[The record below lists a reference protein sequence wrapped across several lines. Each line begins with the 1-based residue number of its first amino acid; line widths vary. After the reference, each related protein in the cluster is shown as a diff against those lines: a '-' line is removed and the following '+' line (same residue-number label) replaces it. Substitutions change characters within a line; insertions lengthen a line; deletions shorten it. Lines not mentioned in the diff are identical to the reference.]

1 MNKKSALMATTL
13 LLSVALAGCG
23 GGEAP
28 ADAPTTQQKAIPVQV
43 AQVAKGSIS
52 DSTGIVGSFAPKETA
67 QVSPKISGKIQ
78 SINLTMGQKVSK
90 GDTLFT
96 IDQKDLLDTIKQ
108 SQESYQVTL
117 ANLKQAESGALQSV
131 QQAKSAVDQAQ
142 SALVQQDSIITQAQA
157 DLVDA
162 QSSVR
167 DAQNTLNRNQQLF
180 SAGALSQSDLEQS
193 LIAHRKA
200 QTTLENAQL
209 KLHNAQTSKESA
221 QTTYSNAQKSLR
233 LAQQKTGIDVARA
246 SVNQAKSSLDTARSQ
261 LVNTVV
267 KAPISGT
274 ISVITGTQG
283 QMVSAQSTVATIA
296 NTNPI
301 IAKVNVSEA
310 ELLKFQVG
318 SSVTVG
324 VDSLNKRIEAKVTA
338 INPVMDNDLKAYPV
352 EISVPNGSG
361 ELKSGM
367 VVSVYMK
374 SQASKNILVSQD
386 AITDQAGKKY
396 AYVVEGTV
404 AKQVEVQTGQ
414 ESAKQVEVTKGLS
427 EGQTVVVKGASL
439 LTDGAKVNIVK

>member
-1 MNKKSALMATTL
+1 L

-28 ADAPTTQQKAIPVQV
+28 AAPTTAQQAIPVQV
-43 AQVAKGSIS
+43 AKVAKGSIN
-52 DSTGIVGSFAPKETA
+52 DSTGIIGSFAPKETA

-78 SINLTMGQKVSK
+78 SINLTVGQKVNK

-96 IDQKDLLDTIKQ
+96 IDQKDLQDSIKQ
-108 SQESYQVTL
+108 SQESYQVAL
-117 ANLKQAESGALQSV
+117 ANLKQAESGAAQSV
-131 QQAKSAVDQAQ
+131 QQAESSVDQAK
-142 SALVQQDSIITQAQA
+142 SALVQQDNTITQAQTS
-157 DLVDA
+157 LVDA

-180 SAGALSQSDLEQS
+180 SAGALSQSELEQS
-193 LIAHRKA
+193 QIAHRRA
-200 QTTLENAQL
+200 LTAVENAQIT
-209 KLHNAQTSKESA
+209 LHNAQTSKQSA

-261 LVNTVV
+261 LVDTVV

-274 ISVITGTQG
+274 ISVVTGTQG
-283 QMVSAQSTVATIA
+283 QMVSAQSAVATIA

-301 IAKVNVSEA
+301 IAKVNVSES
-310 ELLKFQVG
+310 ELLKLQVG

-324 VDSLNKRIEAKVTA
+324 VDSLDKRIEARVSA
-338 INPVMDNDLKAYPV
+338 VNPVMDNDLKAYPV

-367 VVSVYMK
+367 VVTVYMK
-374 SQASKNILVSQD
+374 SEAPKNILVSQD
-386 AITDQAGKKY
+386 AITEQAGKKY

-404 AKQVEVQTGQ
+404 AKRVEVQTGQ
-414 ESAKQVEVTKGLS
+414 ESAKQIEVTKGLA
-427 EGQTVVVKGASL
+427 EGQNVVVKGVSL
-439 LTDGAKVNIVK
+439 LTDGAKINVVK

>member
-1 MNKKSALMATTL
+1 MNKKSALIATTL

-28 ADAPTTQQKAIPVQV
+28 AAPTTAQQAIPVQV
-43 AQVAKGSIS
+43 AKVAKGSIN
-52 DSTGIVGSFAPKETA
+52 DSTGIIGSFAPKETA

-78 SINLTMGQKVSK
+78 SINLTVGQKVNK

-96 IDQKDLLDTIKQ
+96 IDQKDLQDSIKQ
-108 SQESYQVTL
+108 SQESYQVAL
-117 ANLKQAESGALQSV
+117 ANLKQAESGAAQSV
-131 QQAKSAVDQAQ
+131 QQAESSVDQAK
-142 SALVQQDSIITQAQA
+142 SALVQQDNTITQAQTS
-157 DLVDA
+157 LVDA

-180 SAGALSQSDLEQS
+180 SAGALSQSELEQS
-193 LIAHRKA
+193 QIAHRRA
-200 QTTLENAQL
+200 LTAVENAQIT
-209 KLHNAQTSKESA
+209 LHNAQTSKQSA

-261 LVNTVV
+261 LVDTVV

-274 ISVITGTQG
+274 ISVVTGTQG
-283 QMVSAQSTVATIA
+283 QMVSAQSAVATIA

-301 IAKVNVSEA
+301 IAKVNVSES
-310 ELLKFQVG
+310 ELLKMQVG

-324 VDSLNKRIEAKVTA
+324 VDSLNKRIEAKVSA
-338 INPVMDNDLKAYPV
+338 VNPVMDNDLKAYPV
-352 EISVPNGSG
+352 EVSVPNGSG

-367 VVSVYMK
+367 VVTVYMK
-374 SQASKNILVSQD
+374 SEVPKNILVSQD
-386 AITDQAGKKY
+386 AITEQAGKKY

-404 AKQVEVQTGQ
+404 AKRVEVQTGQ
-414 ESAKQVEVTKGLS
+414 ESAKQVEVTKGLA
-427 EGQTVVVKGASL
+427 EGQNVVVKGVSL
-439 LTDGAKVNIVK
+439 LTDGAKINVVK

>member
-1 MNKKSALMATTL
+1 MNKKSALIATTL

-28 ADAPTTQQKAIPVQV
+28 AASTTAQQAIPVQV
-43 AQVAKGSIS
+43 AKVAKGSIN
-52 DSTGIVGSFAPKETA
+52 DSTGIIGSFAPKETA

-78 SINLTMGQKVSK
+78 SINLTVGQKVNK

-96 IDQKDLLDTIKQ
+96 IDQKDLQDSIKQ
-108 SQESYQVTL
+108 SQESYQVAL
-117 ANLKQAESGALQSV
+117 ANLKQAESGAAQSV
-131 QQAKSAVDQAQ
+131 QQAESSVDQAK
-142 SALVQQDSIITQAQA
+142 SALVQQDNTITQAQTS
-157 DLVDA
+157 LVDA

-180 SAGALSQSDLEQS
+180 SAGALSQSELEQS
-193 LIAHRKA
+193 QIAHRRA
-200 QTTLENAQL
+200 LTAVENAQIT
-209 KLHNAQTSKESA
+209 LHNAQTSKQSA

-246 SVNQAKSSLDTARSQ
+246 SVNQARSSLDTARSQ
-261 LVNTVV
+261 LVDTVV

-274 ISVITGTQG
+274 ISVVTGTQG
-283 QMVSAQSTVATIA
+283 QMVSAQSAVATIA

-301 IAKVNVSEA
+301 IAKVNVSES
-310 ELLKFQVG
+310 ELLKMQVG

-324 VDSLNKRIEAKVTA
+324 VDSLNKRIEAKVSA
-338 INPVMDNDLKAYPV
+338 VNPVMDNDLKAYPV

-367 VVSVYMK
+367 VVTVYMK
-374 SQASKNILVSQD
+374 SEAPKNILVSQD
-386 AITDQAGKKY
+386 AITEQAGKKY

-404 AKQVEVQTGQ
+404 AKRVEVQTGQ
-414 ESAKQVEVTKGLS
+414 ESAKQVEVTKGLA
-427 EGQTVVVKGASL
+427 EGQNVVVKGVSL
-439 LTDGAKVNIVK
+439 LTDGAKINVVK

>member
-1 MNKKSALMATTL
+1 MNKKSALIATTL

-28 ADAPTTQQKAIPVQV
+28 AAPTTAQQAIPVQV
-43 AQVAKGSIS
+43 AKVAKGSIN
-52 DSTGIVGSFAPKETA
+52 DSTGIIGSFAPKETA

-78 SINLTMGQKVSK
+78 SINLTVGQKVNK

-96 IDQKDLLDTIKQ
+96 IDQKDLQDSIKQ
-108 SQESYQVTL
+108 SQESYQVAL
-117 ANLKQAESGALQSV
+117 ANLKQAESGAAQSV
-131 QQAKSAVDQAQ
+131 QQAESSVDQAK
-142 SALVQQDSIITQAQA
+142 SALVQQDNTIIQAQTS
-157 DLVDA
+157 LVDA

-180 SAGALSQSDLEQS
+180 SAGALSQSELEQS
-193 LIAHRKA
+193 QIAHRRA
-200 QTTLENAQL
+200 LTAVENAQIT
-209 KLHNAQTSKESA
+209 LHNAQTSKQSA

-261 LVNTVV
+261 LVDTVV

-274 ISVITGTQG
+274 ISVVTGTQG
-283 QMVSAQSTVATIA
+283 QMVSAQSAVATIA

-301 IAKVNVSEA
+301 IAKVNVSES
-310 ELLKFQVG
+310 ELLKMQVG

-324 VDSLNKRIEAKVTA
+324 VDSLNKRIEAKVSA
-338 INPVMDNDLKAYPV
+338 VNPVMDNDLKAYPV
-352 EISVPNGSG
+352 EVSVPNGSG

-367 VVSVYMK
+367 VVTVYMK
-374 SQASKNILVSQD
+374 SEAPKNILVSQD
-386 AITDQAGKKY
+386 AITEQAGKKY

-404 AKQVEVQTGQ
+404 AKRVEVQTGQ
-414 ESAKQVEVTKGLS
+414 ESAKQVEVTKGLA
-427 EGQTVVVKGASL
+427 EGQNVVVKGVSL
-439 LTDGAKVNIVK
+439 LTDGAKINVVK

>member
-1 MNKKSALMATTL
+1 MNKKSALIATTL

-28 ADAPTTQQKAIPVQV
+28 AAPTTAQQAIPVQV
-43 AQVAKGSIS
+43 AKVAKGSIN
-52 DSTGIVGSFAPKETA
+52 DSTGIIGSFAPKETA

-78 SINLTMGQKVSK
+78 NINLTVGQKVNK

-96 IDQKDLLDTIKQ
+96 IDQKDLQDSIKQ
-108 SQESYQVTL
+108 SQESYQVAL
-117 ANLKQAESGALQSV
+117 ANLKQAESGAAQSV
-131 QQAKSAVDQAQ
+131 QQAESSVDQAK
-142 SALVQQDSIITQAQA
+142 SALVQQDNTITQAQTS
-157 DLVDA
+157 LVDA

-180 SAGALSQSDLEQS
+180 SAGALSQSELEQS
-193 LIAHRKA
+193 QIAHRRA
-200 QTTLENAQL
+200 LTAVENAQIT
-209 KLHNAQTSKESA
+209 LHNAQTSKQSA

-261 LVNTVV
+261 LVDTVV

-274 ISVITGTQG
+274 ISVVTGTQG
-283 QMVSAQSTVATIA
+283 QMVSAQSAVATIA

-301 IAKVNVSEA
+301 IAKVNVSES
-310 ELLKFQVG
+310 ELLKMQVG

-324 VDSLNKRIEAKVTA
+324 VDSLNKRIEAKVSA
-338 INPVMDNDLKAYPV
+338 VNPVMDNDLKAYPV
-352 EISVPNGSG
+352 EVSVPNGSG

-367 VVSVYMK
+367 VVTVYMK
-374 SQASKNILVSQD
+374 SEAPKNILVSQD
-386 AITDQAGKKY
+386 AITEQAGKKY

-404 AKQVEVQTGQ
+404 AKRVEVQTGQ
-414 ESAKQVEVTKGLS
+414 ESAKQVEVTKGLA
-427 EGQTVVVKGASL
+427 EGQNVVVKGVSL
-439 LTDGAKVNIVK
+439 LTDGAKINVVK

>member
-1 MNKKSALMATTL
+1 MNKKSALIATTL

-28 ADAPTTQQKAIPVQV
+28 AAPTTAQQAIPVQV
-43 AQVAKGSIS
+43 AKVAKGSIN
-52 DSTGIVGSFAPKETA
+52 DSTGIIGSFAPKETA

-78 SINLTMGQKVSK
+78 SINLTVGQKVNK

-96 IDQKDLLDTIKQ
+96 IDQKDLRDSIKQ
-108 SQESYQVTL
+108 SQESYQVAL
-117 ANLKQAESGALQSV
+117 ANLKQAESGAAQSV
-131 QQAKSAVDQAQ
+131 QQAESSVDQAK
-142 SALVQQDSIITQAQA
+142 SALVQQDNTITQAQTS
-157 DLVDA
+157 LVDA

-180 SAGALSQSDLEQS
+180 SAGALSQSELEQS
-193 LIAHRKA
+193 QIAHRRA
-200 QTTLENAQL
+200 LTAVENAQIT
-209 KLHNAQTSKESA
+209 LHNAQTSKESA
-221 QTTYSNAQKSLR
+221 RTTYNNAQKSLR

-261 LVNTVV
+261 LVDAVV

-274 ISVITGTQG
+274 ISVVTGTQG
-283 QMVSAQSTVATIA
+283 QMVSAQSAVATIA

-310 ELLKFQVG
+310 ELLKLQVG

-324 VDSLNKRIEAKVTA
+324 VDSLNKRIEAKVSA
-338 INPVMDNDLKAYPV
+338 VNPVMDNDLKAYAV

-367 VVSVYMK
+367 VVTVYMK
-374 SQASKNILVSQD
+374 SEAPKNILVSQD
-386 AITDQAGKKY
+386 AVTEQAGKKY

-404 AKQVEVQTGQ
+404 AKRVEVQTGQ
-414 ESAKQVEVTKGLS
+414 ESAKQVEVTKGLA
-427 EGQTVVVKGASL
+427 EGQNVVVKGVSL
-439 LTDGAKVNIVK
+439 LTDGAKINVVK

>member
-1 MNKKSALMATTL
+1 MNKKSALIATTL

-28 ADAPTTQQKAIPVQV
+28 AAPTTAQQATPVQV
-43 AQVAKGSIS
+43 AKVTKGSIN
-52 DSTGIVGSFAPKETA
+52 DSTGIIGSFAPKETA

-78 SINLTMGQKVSK
+78 SINLTVGQKVNK

-96 IDQKDLLDTIKQ
+96 IDQKDLRDSIKQ
-108 SQESYQVTL
+108 SQESYQVAL
-117 ANLKQAESGALQSV
+117 ANLKQAESGAAQSV
-131 QQAKSAVDQAQ
+131 QQAESSVDQAK
-142 SALVQQDSIITQAQA
+142 SALVQQDNTITQAQTS
-157 DLVDA
+157 LVDA

-180 SAGALSQSDLEQS
+180 SAGALSQSELEQS
-193 LIAHRKA
+193 QIAHRRA
-200 QTTLENAQL
+200 LTAVENAQIT
-209 KLHNAQTSKESA
+209 LHNAQTSKESA
-221 QTTYSNAQKSLR
+221 QTTYNNALKSLR

-261 LVNTVV
+261 LVDSVV

-274 ISVITGTQG
+274 ISVVTGTQG
-283 QMVSAQSTVATIA
+283 QMVSAQSAVATIA

-301 IAKVNVSEA
+301 IAKVNVSES
-310 ELLKFQVG
+310 ELLKLQVG

-324 VDSLNKRIEAKVTA
+324 VDSLDKRIEARVSA
-338 INPVMDNDLKAYPV
+338 VNPVMDNDLKAYPV

-367 VVSVYMK
+367 VVTVYMK
-374 SQASKNILVSQD
+374 SEAPKNILVSQD
-386 AITDQAGKKY
+386 AITEQAGKKY

-404 AKQVEVQTGQ
+404 AKRVEVQTGQ
-414 ESAKQVEVTKGLS
+414 ESAKQVEVTKGLA
-427 EGQTVVVKGASL
+427 EGQNVVVKGVSL
-439 LTDGAKVNIVK
+439 LTDGAKINVVK

>member
-1 MNKKSALMATTL
+1 MNKKSALIATTL

-28 ADAPTTQQKAIPVQV
+28 AATTTAQQAIPVQIAKV
-43 AQVAKGSIS
+43 VKGSIN
-52 DSTGIVGSFAPKETA
+52 DSTGIIGSFAPKETA

-78 SINLTMGQKVSK
+78 SINLTVGQKVNK

-96 IDQKDLLDTIKQ
+96 IDQKDLQDSIKQ
-108 SQESYQVTL
+108 SQESYQVAL
-117 ANLKQAESGALQSV
+117 ANLKQAESGAAQSV
-131 QQAKSAVDQAQ
+131 QQAESSVDQAK
-142 SALVQQDSIITQAQA
+142 SALVQQDNTITQAQTS
-157 DLVDA
+157 LVDA

-180 SAGALSQSDLEQS
+180 SAGALSQSELEQS
-193 LIAHRKA
+193 QIAHRRA
-200 QTTLENAQL
+200 LTAVENAQIT
-209 KLHNAQTSKESA
+209 LHNAQTSKESA

-261 LVNTVV
+261 LVDTVV

-274 ISVITGTQG
+274 ISVVTGTQG
-283 QMVSAQSTVATIA
+283 QMVSAQSAVATIA

-301 IAKVNVSEA
+301 IAKVNVSES
-310 ELLKFQVG
+310 ELLKMQVG

-324 VDSLNKRIEAKVTA
+324 VDSLNKRIEAKVSA

-367 VVSVYMK
+367 VVTVYMK
-374 SQASKNILVSQD
+374 SEAPKNILVSQD
-386 AITDQAGKKY
+386 AITEQAGKKY

-404 AKQVEVQTGQ
+404 AKRVEVQTGQ
-414 ESAKQVEVTKGLS
+414 ESAKQIEVTKGLA
-427 EGQTVVVKGASL
+427 EGQNVVVKGVSL
-439 LTDGAKVNIVK
+439 LTDGAKINVVK

>member
-1 MNKKSALMATTL
+1 MNKKSALIATTL

-28 ADAPTTQQKAIPVQV
+28 AAPTSAQQATPVQV
-43 AQVAKGSIS
+43 AKVTKGSIN
-52 DSTGIVGSFAPKETA
+52 DSTGIIGSFAPKETA

-78 SINLTMGQKVSK
+78 SINLTVGQKVNK

-96 IDQKDLLDTIKQ
+96 IDQKDLQDSIKQ
-108 SQESYQVTL
+108 SQESYQVAL
-117 ANLKQAESGALQSV
+117 ANLKQAESGAAQSV
-131 QQAKSAVDQAQ
+131 QQAESSVDQAK
-142 SALVQQDSIITQAQA
+142 SALVQQDNTITQAQTS
-157 DLVDA
+157 LVDA

-180 SAGALSQSDLEQS
+180 SAGALSQSELEQS
-193 LIAHRKA
+193 QIAHRRA
-200 QTTLENAQL
+200 LTAVENAQIT
-209 KLHNAQTSKESA
+209 LHNAQTSKESA

-261 LVNTVV
+261 LVDSVV

-274 ISVITGTQG
+274 ISVVTGTQG
-283 QMVSAQSTVATIA
+283 QMVSAQSAVATIA

-301 IAKVNVSEA
+301 IAKVNVSES
-310 ELLKFQVG
+310 ELLKLQVG

-324 VDSLNKRIEAKVTA
+324 VDSLDKRIEARVSA
-338 INPVMDNDLKAYPV
+338 VNPVMDNDLKAYPV
-352 EISVPNGSG
+352 EISVPNGAG

-367 VVSVYMK
+367 VVTVYMK
-374 SQASKNILVSQD
+374 SEAPKNILVSQD
-386 AITDQAGKKY
+386 AITEQAGKKY

-404 AKQVEVQTGQ
+404 AKRVEVQTGQ
-414 ESAKQVEVTKGLS
+414 ESAKQIEITKGLA
-427 EGQTVVVKGASL
+427 EGQNVVVKGVSL
-439 LTDGAKVNIVK
+439 LTDGAKVNVVK